1 MILKGKTQEEV
12 DKEKQISELHKIINE
27 AKKRLSETDWIVI
40 KLNEYTIKG
49 QVIVE
54 SLMQKYQSILDE
66 RVKLRETINEVEQRL
81 EEIK

>member
-66 RVKLRETINEVEQRL
+66 RVKLRETINKAEQRL